1 VNDVL
6 VDNAVLLII
15 AYPYISKNIR
25 IMSEK
30 DFILSISF
38 DGRICFPSVA
48 RGIMLYAI
56 KQGYLIRI
64 YDELLKVNFEVNDV
78 RVPWVFQTRDLKIFD
93 SQVSVDIKVLSNE
106 DNAAISNLSPKD
118 DNVIFTKKRN
128 QRKRKS
134 NEYNNTLLNYF

>member
-1 VNDVL
+1 
-6 VDNAVLLII
+6 
-15 AYPYISKNIR
+15 
-25 IMSEK
+25 MSEK

-38 DGRICFPSVA
+38 DGCICFPSVE

-56 KQGYLIRI
+56 KHVYLIRI

-118 DNVIFTKKRN
+118 DNAIFTKKRN

>member
-1 VNDVL
+1 ML
-6 VDNAVLLII
+6 VDNAVLPII

-25 IMSEK
+25 TMSEK

-78 RVPWVFQTRDLKIFD
+78 KVPWVFQTRDLKIFNN
-93 SQVSVDIKVLSNE
+93 QVSVDTKILSNE
-106 DNAAISNLSPKD
+106 DNEEISNSSPKD
-118 DNVIFTKKRN
+118 DSALLTKKRN